1 MIQLIVH
8 IFVAVVYKGKRMYP
22 NDYLEKMN
30 ILHSGIFVKFRGPAL
45 CAGLYRNLI
54 ETIENRKE
62 EAGAGLIYIIPT
74 PNKS

>member
-1 MIQLIVH
+1 MYNESVDITMIQLI
-8 IFVAVVYKGKRMYP
+8 
-22 NDYLEKMN
+22 

-45 CAGLYRNLI
+45 CASLYNLI

>member
-1 MIQLIVH
+1 MYNESVDITMIQLI
-8 IFVAVVYKGKRMYP
+8 
-22 NDYLEKMN
+22 
-30 ILHSGIFVKFRGPAL
+30 ILHSGIFVKFRGSAL

>member
-1 MIQLIVH
+1 MYNESVDITMIQLI
-8 IFVAVVYKGKRMYP
+8 
-22 NDYLEKMN
+22 